1 MQRCFEN
8 MSEIQSQ
15 RLTLIKYI
23 YFFASMVYDE
33 NIEGGLTYLGDLIT
47 PDFSGTA
54 PCTAKRSPGHQPTP
68 TTPLTPTPLTQILN
82 DDDAV
87 RVCVKEQIR
96 CYKRSTC
103 HQWWHTTPFSCWPCP
118 RWWSMIKLG
127 KLKPCPLLIAF
138 KHLAKTLD
146 WTLFIS

>member
-23 YFFASMVYDE
+23 YFFASMVGDE
-33 NIEGGLTYLGDLIT
+33 NIEGGLTYQGDLIT

-68 TTPLTPTPLTQILN
+68 TTPLTPTPLTQIL
-82 DDDAV
+82 
-87 RVCVKEQIR
+87 
-96 CYKRSTC
+96 
-103 HQWWHTTPFSCWPCP
+103 
-118 RWWSMIKLG
+118 MMMMMMMLG
-127 KLKPCPLLIAF
+127 F
-138 KHLAKTLD
+138 V
-146 WTLFIS
+146 